1 MKIPRYLMALAVL
14 ASALTLSANACQLV
28 PVGGVGFELNPPTL
42 EESFNALVG
51 NLESGSELPLLAGAR
66 RITTGLDAPIDL
78 TGWCYVVVHYG
89 PGDTTLLFGGSDTQA
104 FIEESPG
111 SCDFTFPQTGDL
123 ASAPTNGPIMSVS
136 LFKCPEN
143 GTTMMLLGSALAG
156 LGFIRRFMLHR

>member
-1 MKIPRYLMALAVL
+1 MALAVL

-89 PGDTTLLFGGSDTQA
+89 PGDTTFLFGGSDTQA

-111 SCDFTFPQTGDL
+111 SCDFTFPKPATSPPPPPMAPLCQL
-123 ASAPTNGPIMSVS
+123 ACSSA
-136 LFKCPEN
+136 
-143 GTTMMLLGSALAG
+143 
-156 LGFIRRFMLHR
+156 RRTERL